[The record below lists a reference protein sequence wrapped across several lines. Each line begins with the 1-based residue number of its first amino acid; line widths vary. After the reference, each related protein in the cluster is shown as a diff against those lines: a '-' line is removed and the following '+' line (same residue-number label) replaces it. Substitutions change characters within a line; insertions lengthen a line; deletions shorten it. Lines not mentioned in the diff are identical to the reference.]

1 MSYSLQFQQRL
12 LDALANK
19 GTDYQPRTRHL
30 RADGRPLYI
39 NRLIFEDSPYLLQH
53 AHNPVDWY
61 PWGEEAFNAARKED
75 KPIFLSIGYAT
86 CHWCHVME
94 EQSFESPAVADVLN
108 EHFISIKV
116 DREQHPD
123 IDATYMS
130 AVTLF
135 SGHGGWPM
143 SSFLCPDG
151 KPFFGGTYFP
161 QANFIDLLTQINR
174 AWRERREIVIKQA
187 EQLADAVEQSSSAAS
202 QISELEQNLQSRVV
216 ESILSSYDSRYGG
229 FSSAPKFPHE
239 PLLLLIIQILQRKPQ
254 TSLSMALQHTLEQM
268 VQGGLYDQIGGGFH
282 RYAVDQY
289 WLVPHFEKMLYNQA
303 YLARVYWQAF
313 LLTGNPLFGRVVR
326 QTLDYVLREMTDGRG
341 LFYSATDADSEGHEG
356 TYFVWRIEEIRNLLP
371 ENDAQFIIDL
381 FGMTPQGNFEGNNIL
396 FLPSSLATV
405 SQEQGQ
411 TLKQLCLRL
420 DPLLEKLRE
429 HRRRRV
435 PPLTDDKILVAWN
448 GMMITALAEA
458 GHAFQASDYI
468 DAAERA
474 ATTLWQTQRQENSL
488 WRVNLRGKASI
499 CARQDDYAHFAEA
512 MLVLYDVTDS
522 QDYLLR
528 AQQLVDEMLDQFL
541 DKASGALDMGNERL
555 LFTQPKDSYDGA
567 LPSGNAVAVRVLT
580 RLSRR
585 TGESAYLEH
594 ARNILRFYAGQMNQH
609 PIAYAYMLA
618 QLDELNLG
626 EIGDCQYI
634 ADGGV
639 KVSGKL
645 VPAENG
651 LHKALVR
658 LHCHESEWHFNKDPS
673 ITLGDQQNWEI
684 RQISELQRSK
694 DGYEITLV
702 VSPNDAAEH
711 FKPLILQL
719 TLQACDSQHCLPTEE
734 IALRLYAIY
743 DDEMGLYSS

>member
-1 MSYSLQFQQRL
+1 MSYSPQLQQRL

-19 GTDYQPRTRHL
+19 GTDYRPRTRHL
-30 RADGRPLYI
+30 RADGQPLYI

-61 PWGEEAFNAARKED
+61 PWGEEAFDAAREQD
-75 KPIFLSIGYAT
+75 KPVFLSIGYAT

-94 EQSFESPAVADVLN
+94 EQSFESPAVAEVLN

-123 IDATYMS
+123 IDATYMA

-161 QANFIDLLTQINR
+161 QANFIDVLTQINR
-174 AWRERREIVIKQA
+174 AWRERREILINQA
-187 EQLADAVEQSSSAAS
+187 EQLADAVEQSSSVAN
-202 QISELEQNLQSRVV
+202 QIAELDQNLPSRAI
-216 ESILSSYDSRYGG
+216 ESILSSYDSRHGG

-239 PLLLLIIQILQRKPQ
+239 PLLLLIVQILQRKPQ
-254 TSLSMALQHTLEQM
+254 TSLSAALQHTLQAM
-268 VQGGLYDQIGGGFH
+268 AQGGIYDQVGGGFH

-303 YLARVYWQAF
+303 YLARVYLQAF
-313 LLTGNPLFGRVVR
+313 LLTGSSLFRRVVR
-326 QTLDYVLREMTDGRG
+326 QTLDYVLREMSDERG

-381 FGMTPQGNFEGNNIL
+381 FGVTPQGNFEGKNIL
-396 FLPSSLATV
+396 FLPRSLAIV

-429 HRRRRV
+429 HRRLRV

-448 GMMITALAEA
+448 GMMITAFAEA
-458 GHAFQASDYI
+458 GHFLQVNDYI
-468 DAAERA
+468 EAVECAAK
-474 ATTLWQTQRQENSL
+474 TLWQTQRLENSL
-488 WRVNLRGKASI
+488 WRVNLRGKVSI

-512 MLVLYDVTDS
+512 MLALYDVTDS

-528 AQQLVDEMLDQFL
+528 ARQLVDEMLDQFL
-541 DKASGALDMGNERL
+541 DNSSGVLDMGNERL

-580 RLSRR
+580 RLFRR
-585 TGESAYLEH
+585 TGEGAYLEH
-594 ARNILRFYAGQMNQH
+594 ARNILRFYAGQMNRH

-634 ADGGV
+634 ADGSI

-645 VPAENG
+645 SHSVEG
-651 LHKALVR
+651 RYEALIR
-658 LHCHESEWHFNKDPS
+658 LHCHESEWHFNGDPS
-673 ITLGDQQNWEI
+673 ITLGDQQDWEI
-684 RQISELQRSK
+684 RQINELQRSEG
-694 DGYEITLV
+694 GYEIRLV
-702 VSPNDAAEH
+702 VLPNDATEH
-711 FKPLILQL
+711 FKPLTVQL
-719 TLQACDSQHCLPTEE
+719 TLQACDSQRCLPAED
-734 IALRLYAIY
+734 IALRLYAVY
-743 DDEMGLYSS
+743 GD